1 MHHCFHYVFR
11 QLHCTRVTIHKN
23 LFLSYILYGMTWLLF
38 RHLVPLEVAME
49 SPVRPGKQRP
59 LTYVNIESYQIF
71 LFATTDK
78 QVANRI
84 AYREY
89 ITLHVYTK
97 SIKYPSTRTIHVYYS
112 KNFRFIQFA
121 KRYTVMQVHVY
132 TGNRKSFRY
141 KWYHVRYKFHEKY
154 IYKNYY
160 IFIVQIITPHNK
172 SMRELKYR
180 IFR

>member
-1 MHHCFHYVFR
+1 MHHCLHFVFR

-84 AYREY
+84 AYRKY
-89 ITLHVYTK
+89 ITYIQNP
-97 SIKYPSTRTIHVYYS
+97 SITHLPELYMYIIAKVSGLFS
-112 KNFRFIQFA
+112 LQKGIQLC
-121 KRYTVMQVHVY
+121 RYT
-132 TGNRKSFRY
+132 GDIKSFRY

>member
-1 MHHCFHYVFR
+1 MHHCLHFVFR

-59 LTYVNIESYQIF
+59 LTYVNIASYQIF

-84 AYREY
+84 AYRKY
-89 ITLHVYTK
+89 ITLYTK
-97 SIKYPSTRTIHVYYS
+97 SINNPSTRTIHVYYS
-112 KNFRFIQFA
+112 KSFRFIQFA
-121 KRYTVMQVHVY
+121 KRYTVIQVIQVIEKVFDTNDITSDINFMKSTY
-132 TGNRKSFRY
+132 TRII
-141 KWYHVRYKFHEKY
+141 Y
-154 IYKNYY
+154 IYSTNYN
-160 IFIVQIITPHNK
+160 TT
-172 SMRELKYR
+172 
-180 IFR
+180 

>member
-1 MHHCFHYVFR
+1 MHHCLHFVFR

-59 LTYVNIESYQIF
+59 LTYVKLHLIKFSFSQQLTYRLQTEVPTENISRYIQNPSITHLPELYMYIIAKISG
-71 LFATTDK
+71 LFSL
-78 QVANRI
+78 QNG
-84 AYREY
+84 
-89 ITLHVYTK
+89 
-97 SIKYPSTRTIHVYYS
+97 
-112 KNFRFIQFA
+112 IQF
-121 KRYTVMQVHVY
+121 TC

-141 KWYHVRYKFHEKY
+141 KWYHVRYKFHEKC

-160 IFIVQIITPHNK
+160 IFILQIITPHTK
-172 SMRELKYR
+172 SMCEMKYR